1 MMGICNYIIFFIAN
15 TGVYV
20 VSEELP
26 TALGSI
32 DWKKNIQIDQSPE
45 ESKDEDQ
52 VMWASGK

>member
-32 DWKKNIQIDQSPE
+32 DWKKIIQIDQSPE

-52 VMWASGK
+52 VMCASGK